1 MFGVLIESKAKAPRR
16 SGGALLS
23 VLAHTAGLTLAV
35 VLTARG
41 APVVI
46 DDGRMIPP
54 PPVKWIPL
62 TAAPPGRVEGSWKT
76 ARPCICL
83 PVTLPLNFQGKIPPT
98 NVDVVD
104 HVPGVPNGSSFWG
117 DTLAA
122 LGGSTIDTSRG
133 GETWNASE
141 TSARLLHAAR
151 PRYPEML
158 RAAGVSGRV
167 LVRFVVDTGGYV
179 QPASITIVQSSHDL
193 FSRAVRDVM
202 PAMRLIPAEV
212 GGRRVP
218 MLAEM
223 AFEFAL
229 DRR

>member
-23 VLAHTAGLTLAV
+23 ILAHTAGLTLAV

-41 APVVI
+41 ASAPI
-46 DDGRMIPP
+46 DTRRDPL
-54 PPVKWIPL
+54 PPVTFIPV
-62 TAAPPGRVEGSWKT
+62 TAAPPGEPHRSEGST
-76 ARPCICL
+76 HPCVCVPAP
-83 PVTLPLNFQGKIPPT
+83 PVLNFQGTIPPT

-104 HVPGVPNGSSFWG
+104 RVPGLPSGSSFWG
-117 DTLAA
+117 DTLVA
-122 LGGSTIDTSRG
+122 LGSNVIDTAR
-133 GETWNASE
+133 ASEPWTVGE
-141 TSARLLHAAR
+141 TSARVLRAAR

-167 LVRFVVDTGGYV
+167 LVRFVVDTGGHV
-179 QPASITIVQSSHDL
+179 EPASITIVQSSHDL